1 MWFVYGLAA
10 IAYLIYVAFALPL
23 GLLAAVAVYSC
34 GLPGVYLFAL
44 SRVLVTRGNS
54 LSVPPRWPKLSPGS
68 DPAVLQYFYGPAL
81 ADARHTV
88 QLAWLLSRQFWRRG
102 KTVIAGTFEAD
113 MVPLTAP
120 IGIGAAIGLPVGVL
134 VGAAVAAVCAV
145 VHLLVVGVAAG
156 VMQATGTVLRGAD
169 SAVLRIKNIR
179 MVCPTCYRRVS
190 YPAYKCPGCEKLHRD
205 IRPGR
210 LGILRRYCSNC
221 GTWMPT
227 LLLFG
232 SSRMT
237 AYCPYGGIKEPMEH
251 RPGKAREI
259 ILPFFGEVGAGKTRL
274 LLSLAQQFRE
284 WSEGEPAN
292 HDGPEGPQAS
302 PEINAEFADNSTSRA
317 LNNAA
322 RLLSPEVSTAPTPPG
337 QMPRAH
343 IIRLK
348 SRHRAH
354 LIQMF
359 DAAGEYFRDTARTQQ
374 LRYLDKA
381 HTFILV
387 IDPLSVEA
395 FWERLLPDQQAELR
409 PVRSN
414 IREPDLTYHHVIE
427 EIQDMQVPVHKARLG
442 VVLSR
447 ADLIDADGQADVET
461 WMQTELGLGNLVRS
475 AQLNFREVRFFRT
488 AAIIENKELDA
499 SISPLLRW
507 VLSGSGVDL
516 PGDMP

>member
-1 MWFVYGLAA
+1 MDFLAVFFIAIYALCVFPLGVLAA
-10 IAYLIYVAFALPL
+10 
-23 GLLAAVAVYSC
+23 AVVYSC
-34 GLPGVYLFAL
+34 GLPIVYVVAL
-44 SRVLVTRGNS
+44 TRVLVKRGSS
-54 LSVPPRWPKLSPGS
+54 LPAPSHWPETPSDA

-88 QLAWLLSRQFWRRG
+88 QLGWQLSGQFFRLGRTAITESM
-102 KTVIAGTFEAD
+102 KAAG
-113 MVPLTAP
+113 PTAP
-120 IGIGAAIGLPVGVL
+120 IAAGAMIGMPVGLL
-134 VGAAVAAVCAV
+134 VGAAVATACAV
-145 VHLLVVGVAAG
+145 VQLVTVAVSAAAMW
-156 VMQATGTVLRGAD
+156 VSGTTLRGVD

-179 MVCPTCYRRVS
+179 MVCPTCYRRVT
-190 YPAYKCPGCEKLHRD
+190 YPAYKCPGCPKLHQD

-221 GTWMPT
+221 GTSMPT

-232 SSRMT
+232 SSRMK
-237 AYCPYGGIKEPMEH
+237 AYCPYGGIEEPMEH

-284 WSEGEPAN
+284 WSEGDHAN
-292 HDGPEGPQAS
+292 HDGPEGQQAS

-322 RLLSPEVSTAPTPPG
+322 RLLSPKVSTAPTPPG

-348 SRHRAH
+348 SGHRAH

-359 DAAGEYFRDTARTQQ
+359 DAAGEYFRDSAHTQQ
-374 LRYLDKA
+374 LRYFDKA

-395 FWERLLPDQQAELR
+395 FWERLLPDQQAELQ
-409 PVRSN
+409 PVRSET

-447 ADLIDADGQADVET
+447 ADLINSDGQGDVET
-461 WMQTELGLGNLVRS
+461 WMQAELGLGNLVRS
-475 AQLNFREVRFFRT
+475 ARLNFREVRFFRT
-488 AAIIENKELDA
+488 AAIIEKKGLDE

-507 VLSGSGVDL
+507 VLSGNGVNL
-516 PGDMP
+516 PGDTA